1 MGYVLT
7 NRATDI
13 IVSDQELCFI
23 LGYLATPNRIKYI
36 EAQVPY
42 GKERNFEAAYPGQNY
57 DTMKETSDK
66 QSYQFRIILNY
77 NGNCPPKSESEL
89 STGGGDFYMNC
100 ISRGK
105 FIEKIINEYGFEF
118 FKTPDIN
125 RIRTIILKK
134 FPQYI
139 SDFESGLNV
148 PLAGKC

>member
-89 STGGGDFYMNC
+89 STGD
-100 ISRGK
+100 R
-105 FIEKIINEYGFEF
+105 
-118 FKTPDIN
+118 
-125 RIRTIILKK
+125 ILKNIYSFNTK
-134 FPQYI
+134 EKYYGCVVNYF
-139 SDFESGLNV
+139 SADF
-148 PLAGKC
+148 